1 MKKLSPH
8 ITLLLFTL
16 SGCGSGSDIREY
28 EVAREDEK
36 VLTSD
41 LLRDQ
46 FEAIPFRWEVPKDW
60 VAAQNDQF
68 SAFAWTAGPA
78 DASARITVSD
88 LPGTAGVEPQ
98 FVRWRGQLQ
107 LPEIAP
113 SEVMKDVETLTLTG
127 MTGQWIEIKSDTETI
142 FGMIADYKDKLWVF
156 KYRSPNGT
164 AEIQRAAFRSFC
176 ESLSVESSVSAE

>member
-1 MKKLSPH
+1 MNKLPLY

-16 SGCGSGSDIREY
+16 SGCGSSSDIREY

-46 FEAIPFRWEVPKDW
+46 FEAVPFRWDVPKDW

-68 SAFAWTAGPA
+68 SAFAWTTGPS

-107 LPEIAP
+107 LPETDPA
-113 SEVMKDVETLTLTG
+113 EMMKNVETLTLKG
-127 MTGQWIEIKSDTETI
+127 LTGQWMTINSDTETI
-142 FGMIADYKDKLWVF
+142 LGMIASYKDKLWVF
-156 KYRSPNGT
+156 KYRSSNST
-164 AEIQRAAFRSFC
+164 AEVQRAAFRSFC
-176 ESLSVESSVSAE
+176 ESLNVE

>member
-1 MKKLSPH
+1 MNKLPLY
-8 ITLLLFTL
+8 ITLLLLTS
-16 SGCGSGSDIREY
+16 SGCGSSSDIREY

-46 FEAIPFRWEVPKDW
+46 FEAVPFRWEVPKDW

-68 SAFAWTAGPA
+68 SAFAWTAGPS

-107 LPEIAP
+107 LPETDPA
-113 SEVMKDVETLTLTG
+113 EMMKDVETLTLKG
-127 MTGQWIEIKSDTETI
+127 LTGQWIAIQSETETI
-142 FGMIADYKDKLWVF
+142 LGMIASYKDKLWVF
-156 KYRSPNGT
+156 KYRSSNSV
-164 AEIQRAAFRSFC
+164 AEVQRAGFRSFC
-176 ESLSVESSVSAE
+176 ESLSVE